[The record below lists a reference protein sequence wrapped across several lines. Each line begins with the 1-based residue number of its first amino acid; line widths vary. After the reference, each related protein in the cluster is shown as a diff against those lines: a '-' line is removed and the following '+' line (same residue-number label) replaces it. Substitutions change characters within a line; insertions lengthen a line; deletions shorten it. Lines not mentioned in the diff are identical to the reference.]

1 MLLSE
6 KQGVGSSIL
15 PLATYNLKMYKKNYK
30 KISVGIPTFNSSI
43 YLKDCLRSLEKL
55 VYIDEVIISDD
66 CSNDIELDKINKII
80 KSYKEKLPIVFIKNS
95 KNYGAFINKFNRI
108 LKMNSQRNHTFHWYL

>member
-1 MLLSE
+1 
-6 KQGVGSSIL
+6 
-15 PLATYNLKMYKKNYK
+15 MYKKNYK

-95 KNYGAFINKFNRI
+95 KNYGAFIKKFNRI